1 LFDTTNNN
9 TSTLVFV
16 RRLAQKRAGTLNHTH
31 PHARNNTHTATA
43 TPTALS
49 AMPVTA
55 TTSAKPP
62 KNSHTTTSSSGSKG
76 RTGSSTGSGSNE
88 GRVDS
93 VFGPS
98 TDSPSAEDSWAVTR
112 VTSRRS
118 HTRPTVTEALTPLS
132 VPATATKGAPHRAPA
147 PLLPFTPRRFV
158 ADPACS
164 TSSSERLSVPAS
176 DQGTIE
182 EPGAA
187 CKHPRMT
194 STTARPEP
202 GSNLFVAGL
211 PSTVDDNAL
220 VRLFSAFGRL
230 ITAKVVLNVNNAASR
245 GFGFAQFATVT
256 EADAARHALNG
267 TAVPG
272 HGGRLQIEPSRR
284 SAVDVASS
292 SASRLVTIRN
302 VPVSTV
308 ASPNEFLRL
317 LETYGDVAAF
327 DARPHQRGA
336 EATTVTVRFRKSDD
350 AAACAHALHGSSPM
364 KACAT
369 PLLARLGAPHER
381 HNEAGNAPAAQ
392 PKPLHAAP
400 AKQTPHTENKDGA
413 SATPPKAPSPSPAPL
428 PLPQL
433 PAASGATPPWY
444 AAYAAQ
450 QQQQNYAAAYA
461 AAAAAAQ
468 QQTHQPYGWPS
479 QPVPPPLTASAP
491 VPWPSWPTGPG
502 PMPPMPP
509 MPNWPSTAAPP
520 APSTGA
526 APFPMGPYGYAAQH
540 AVPPP
545 SAWYPQ

>member
-1 LFDTTNNN
+1 
-9 TSTLVFV
+9 
-16 RRLAQKRAGTLNHTH
+16 
-31 PHARNNTHTATA
+31 
-43 TPTALS
+43 
-49 AMPVTA
+49 MPVT
-55 TTSAKPP
+55 TTTNTTPAAQPAKH
-62 KNSHTTTSSSGSKG
+62 SHTSGSSKT

-98 TDSPSAEDSWAVTR
+98 TESPSADDSWAVTR
-112 VTSRRS
+112 LTSRRS
-118 HTRPTVTEALTPLS
+118 LTRPTLTEALAPLS
-132 VPATATKGAPHRAPA
+132 VPVKATAGGPQRATPT
-147 PLLPFTPRRFV
+147 LLPFTPRRFV
-158 ADPACS
+158 ADPTCS

-182 EPGAA
+182 EPGTA

-194 STTARPEP
+194 STTARPQP

-211 PSTVDDNAL
+211 PSTVDDDAL

-245 GFGFAQFATVT
+245 GFGFAQFATVA

-292 SASRLVTIRN
+292 SASRIVTVRN

-308 ASPNEFLRL
+308 VSPNEFLRL

-327 DARPHQRGA
+327 DARPHPRGA
-336 EATTVTVRFRKSDD
+336 ETTTVTVRFRKSDD
-350 AAACAHALHGSSPM
+350 AAACAHAVHGSSPM

-381 HNEAGNAPAAQ
+381 HN
-392 PKPLHAAP
+392 
-400 AKQTPHTENKDGA
+400 DG
-413 SATPPKAPSPSPAPL
+413 PAPSPQQKPAQATAAGKRASHKDAKDAKATNVAPASSKPASPAPAPL

-433 PAASGATPPWY
+433 PAAASAGTPPPWY

-450 QQQQNYAAAYA
+450 QQQQQQQQQQYAAYA

-468 QQTHQPYGWPS
+468 QQSQQHYGWPS
-479 QPVPPPLTASAP
+479 QPTPPPLPGTAP
-491 VPWPSWPTGPG
+491 MPWPAWPAGPG

-509 MPNWPSTAAPP
+509 MPHWPSAPP
-520 APSTGA
+520 ASSAGAPGYPSIGA
-526 APFPMGPYGYAAQH
+526 MPPSSYGAYAPNT
-540 AVPPP
+540 VPQPP